1 MPKEIIIQTRPT
13 LTDEELERRARL
25 LLSTQT
31 DSGDD
36 AVLDRAIKIAH
47 DEGLD
52 VVFRRSPTGKIITPG
67 TAYSL
72 RYERGID
79 LRMESPAT

>member
-13 LTDEELERRARL
+13 LSDEELDRRARL
-25 LLSTQT
+25 LLDTQA
-31 DSGDD
+31 DNGDD

-47 DEGLD
+47 DEGID
-52 VVFRRSPTGKIITPG
+52 VVFRRTPNGKIITPG

-79 LRMESPAT
+79 LRMEGPVT